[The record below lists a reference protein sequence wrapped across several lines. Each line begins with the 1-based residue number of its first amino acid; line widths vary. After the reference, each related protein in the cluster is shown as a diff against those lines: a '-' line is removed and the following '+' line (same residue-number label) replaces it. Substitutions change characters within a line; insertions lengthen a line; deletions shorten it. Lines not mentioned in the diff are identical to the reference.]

1 MTKKRIA
8 YVCSD
13 CGSEY
18 NKWQGK
24 CDDCSEWNTIK
35 EIVLSAPAKV
45 KSQKLPGYT
54 GSSEEIQKLNQIK
67 LESLARIKTGLKEL
81 DRVLGGGL
89 VPGSVILIG
98 GQPGAGKSTLLL
110 QLLCELAK
118 SHTSLYVT
126 GEESLQQIA
135 LRANR
140 LQLPTDSLSVVSQT
154 DIDKICVDAQT
165 TIPTILVID
174 SIQVMQ
180 SNDLSASPG
189 SVSQVRECAAIL
201 TRYAKQANTI
211 VIMIGHVTKDGM
223 LAGPKVLEHMIDC
236 SIMLEGDDHSRFRTL
251 RSTKNRYGPVNEL
264 GVFAMTALG
273 LKEVKNPS
281 AIFLSRNKEESS
293 GSVVLVI
300 WEGSRP
306 MLVELQA
313 LVDQNDYGNPQRLA
327 VGLEGNRLTMLLAIL
342 HKHGG
347 ISIGDHDVFVNIVG
361 GIKVTETSSDLAL
374 LIAVTSSFREV
385 TLDKNLV
392 VFGEVGLSGEIRPV
406 PNGMERIKE
415 AQKHG
420 FKRAIIPKENMPKEP
435 VANMEI
441 IAVSRIQDAL
451 DKI

>member
-1 MTKKRIA
+1 MAKKRIA

-18 NKWQGK
+18 SKWQGK
-24 CDDCSEWNTIK
+24 CDDCEAWNTIK
-35 EIVLSAPAKV
+35 EFVLSAPV
-45 KSQKLPGYT
+45 KNKGEKLSGFT
-54 GSSEEIQKLNQIK
+54 GSSGDIQKLDQIT
-67 LESLARIKTGLKEL
+67 LQSMSRINTGINEL

-89 VPGSVILIG
+89 VLGSVILIG

-110 QLLCELAK
+110 QILCELAK
-118 SHTSLYVT
+118 SHSSLYVT

-140 LQLPTDSLSVVSQT
+140 LQLPTDKLSIVSQT
-154 DIDKICVDAQT
+154 DIDKICIDAQNSA
-165 TIPTILVID
+165 PVILVID

-180 SNDLSASPG
+180 SADLSASPG

-201 TRYAKQANTI
+201 TRYAKQTNTI
-211 VIMIGHVTKDGM
+211 IIMIGHVTKDGM

-281 AIFLSRNKEESS
+281 AIFLSRNKEEAS

-313 LVDQNDYGNPQRLA
+313 LVDLNGCGNPQRLA

-347 ISIGDHDVFVNIVG
+347 INIGDQDVFVNIVG

-374 LIAVTSSFREV
+374 LIAVASSFREV
-385 TLDKNLV
+385 VLDKNLV
-392 VFGEVGLSGEIRPV
+392 VFGEVGLTGEIRPV
-406 PNGMERIKE
+406 PNGLERIKE

-420 FKRAIIPKENMPKEP
+420 FKRAIIPKGNMPKDSIMGLEL
-435 VANMEI
+435 I
-441 IAVSRIQDAL
+441 GVSRLRDAL